1 MSLAAGTKLGPYEI
15 LAPIGA
21 GGMGEVYKARDER
34 LKRDVAIKVL
44 PAELAADPE
53 RRTRFEREARAA
65 SALSHPNILTIYD
78 IGAANQTVYIAME
91 LIEGGTLKDLTA
103 SGPVPTRKLL
113 ELATQIAEGLSAA
126 HAAGIV
132 HRDLKPA
139 NVMVSKHGY
148 AKILD
153 FGLAKLVTP
162 ESDEVSGLQ
171 TAAGDGTR
179 PGMVMGTVGYMSPEQ
194 ASGRPTDF
202 RSDQFSFGSILYE
215 MATGKRAFERGTTAE
230 TLTAII
236 REEPEPVSQLN
247 ARIPAPVRWLVERCL
262 SKDPEDRFG
271 TTKDLARDLAAIRD
285 HLSEAPVS
293 AEVTGQRLAAGV
305 PKGRR
310 RALLPILAAAAV
322 LGAAV
327 GALSFS
333 AGRRAGRIEP
343 PSFRELTFQRGEIYS
358 ARFAPDGQTIL
369 YAAAWEGRPVEIFV
383 SRLDSPEARPFGL
396 KSADLFGVSSSG
408 EMAVSLDRRFSGPF
422 QRTGTLARI
431 GITGG
436 GTPREVLEDVLWA
449 DWGPDGKSFA
459 VVRAVGPRNRLE
471 YPIGKVL
478 YETEGWISNPRVS
491 PKGDVIAFLDHP
503 TIGDDGGSVAL
514 LDRGGKKKT
523 LAGDFSTEGG
533 LAWSPDG
540 SEVWFTAAETGGNRA
555 LYAVTP
561 SGTRRVLVRVT
572 GNLTLQDVSRD
583 GRALIAHDALRS
595 GILGSS
601 SSDKQERDLSW
612 LDWSSVQDIAADGT
626 LFIFVESGEG
636 GGPGYSAYLRRMD
649 GSPPVRLGSGAPRAI
664 SPDGRWV
671 LAITTPGSKPQLSL
685 LPTGAGE
692 ARAIPAGGLAAQG
705 ANWFPDGKRIL
716 LTASDAPGGPT
727 RLYVLEDLDA
737 KPRALSPP
745 GYRALQRAV
754 SPDSKFATVVGPDR
768 RGYLYPLSGGE
779 PVPISGLE
787 PGEDPVGWTGDGR
800 SLYVFR
806 RGEYP
811 GKVFRLDPA
820 TGKREIWK
828 ELTPPDPAGISSLSP
843 PAVAADART
852 YVYSYNRI
860 LSDLFLAEGVK

>member
-1 MSLAAGTKLGPYEI
+1 MTLSAGTRLGPYEI

-103 SGPVPTRKLL
+103 SGPVPIRKFL

-171 TAAGDGTR
+171 TAAGDATR

-271 TTKDLARDLAAIRD
+271 TTKDLARDLAAVRD

-293 AEVTGQRLAAGV
+293 AEVTGQHAAPV
-305 PKGRR
+305 KTRR
-310 RALLPILAAAAV
+310 GLGPVLVAAAV
-322 LGAAV
+322 VAAAV
-327 GALSFS
+327 GIAAFV
-333 AGRRAGRIEP
+333 AGKKAGHTAP
-343 PSFRELTFQRGEIYS
+343 PSFRQLTFQRGSIHS
-358 ARFAPDGQTIL
+358 ARFAPDEQTVL
-369 YAAAWEGRPVEIFV
+369 YSASWEGRPAEIFA
-383 SRLDSPEARPFGL
+383 SRLDSPESRPFGL
-396 KSADLFGVSSSG
+396 KHADVFSISRSG
-408 EMAVSLDRRFSGPF
+408 EMAVSLGRHFAGAFMSAGM
-422 QRTGTLARI
+422 LARI

-436 GTPREVLEDVLWA
+436 GTPREIQDDVQWA
-449 DWGPDGKSFA
+449 DWTADGSGFA
-459 VVRAVGPRNRLE
+459 IIRDVTGHSRLE
-471 YPIGKVL
+471 MPIGKVL
-478 YETEGWISNPRVS
+478 LETPGWFSDLRLS
-491 PKGDVIAFLDHP
+491 HKGDVAAFMDHP
-503 TIGDDGGSVAL
+503 ARGDDGGSVAL
-514 LDRGGKKKT
+514 VDAAGKKKT
-523 LAGDFSTEGG
+523 LTKDFATEGG

-540 SEVWFTAAETGGNRA
+540 SEIWFTAAEVGGNRA
-555 LYAVTP
+555 LWAVSL
-561 SGTRRVLVRVT
+561 SGSVRLLTRVT
-572 GNLTLQDVSRD
+572 GNLTLQDAAGD
-583 GRALIAHDALRS
+583 GKLLIAHDTLRS
-595 GILGSS
+595 GILAMAAG
-601 SSDKQERDLSW
+601 SDKERDLSW
-612 LDWSSVQDIAADGT
+612 LDWSTVYAISADGKA
-626 LFIFVESGEG
+626 LAFGESGEG
-636 GGPGYSAYLRRMD
+636 GGPGYSSYFRSMD
-649 GSPPVRLGSGAPRAI
+649 GSPPVRLGDGTGYSLSPDGKWVAAIVGLTSGGKVVLQPTGAGESRTVQTDGFVVSSVAFMPDGKQLLMTAAEQGHGNRLYEMPIEGGKPRAI
-664 SPDGRWV
+664 SPEGYRFQNGTV
-671 LAITTPGSKPQLSL
+671 S
-685 LPTGAGE
+685 
-692 ARAIPAGGLAAQG
+692 
-705 ANWFPDGKRIL
+705 PDGK
-716 LTASDAPGGPT
+716 S
-727 RLYVLEDLDA
+727 
-737 KPRALSPP
+737 
-745 GYRALQRAV
+745 
-754 SPDSKFATVVGPDR
+754 VVAIGPDR
-768 RGYLYPLSGGE
+768 KAYVYPLTGGE
-779 PVPISGLE
+779 PTVIPGFVDLE
-787 PGEDPVGWTGDGR
+787 VAVGWTADSRALYIYKRGD
-800 SLYVFR
+800 
-806 RGEYP
+806 YP
-811 GKVFRLDPA
+811 AHVYRLDVA
-820 TGKREIWK
+820 TGKRELYRD
-828 ELTPPDPAGISSLSP
+828 LTPPDPAGISSISP
-843 PAVAADART
+843 PCIAPDGKA

-860 LSDLFLAEGVK
+860 LSDLFLVEGVK